1 MEETEMNKRVIR
13 SILMLPVNNPRFV
26 EKAYLRRADAIVLDL
41 EDAIPATEKNAARQR
56 VKDSIPL
63 AGRGGARVLAR
74 INNDPKLL
82 PFDVEACIYPGLDGV
97 VLPKAESAEDLDS
110 LSTKVEKLERDRGI
124 ELGHTKFFVHIESP
138 RGLLKVKEIATASSR
153 VEAMNVGPE
162 DYCLELG
169 IEPSLDGLEMF
180 YAVSKVITVCK
191 AYGISPVGNLGSIG
205 GFRDLEGF
213 ERSVIRARQLGCE
226 GAYCIHPDQVEV
238 LNSVFSPSQE
248 KIEYARRVI
257 EAFEV
262 GLKRGTASVSLDG
275 KMVDIPVYNRAR
287 IILERAH
294 AIAELERRKSEALA
308 RLR

>member
-1 MEETEMNKRVIR
+1 MNKRVIR
-13 SILMLPVNNPRFV
+13 SILILPVNNPRFV
-26 EKAYLRRADAIVLDL
+26 EKAYSRRADAIMLDL
-41 EDAIPATEKNAARQR
+41 EDAIPPAEKDTARQLVR
-56 VKDSIPL
+56 DSIPL
-63 AGRGGARVLAR
+63 AARGGARVLVR

-82 PFDVEACIYPGLDGV
+82 PFDLEACIYPGLDGI
-97 VLPKAESAEDLDS
+97 VLPKTESAEDLDS

-124 ELGHTKFFVHIESP
+124 ELGHTKFFVLIESP
-138 RGLLKVKEIATASSR
+138 RGLLKVREIATASSR
-153 VEAMNVGPE
+153 IEALNVGPE

-169 IEPSLDGLEMF
+169 IEPSSDGLEIF
-180 YAVSKVITVCK
+180 YAISKVVTVCK
-191 AYGISPVGNLGSIG
+191 AYGISPLGILGSIG

-213 ERSVIRARQLGCE
+213 ERSAIRARQLGCE

-238 LNSVFSPSQE
+238 LNRVFCPSQE

-262 GLKRGTASVSLDG
+262 GLKRGTASVSLNG

-287 IILERAH
+287 IIVERAD

-308 RLR
+308 RLK